1 MSELLFMKAPTG
13 LTPACE
19 EAAEWLKRKKTGATI
34 LVEPR
39 EPRNGAYFRKWWA
52 LVQVGYDYWADNA
65 KTLEFRGKPVLP
77 NFDRFRRDVTISA
90 GFYYPV
96 VNLKGEIRIE
106 SESLAWASMD
116 EDRFNQL
123 YDATVRVLLA
133 RVFNG
138 EVCKHW
144 TEAELRSVV
153 QQVSEFAA

>member
-1 MSELLFMKAPTG
+1 MDLLFQKATTG
-13 LTPACE
+13 LVPACE
-19 EAAEWLKRKKTGATI
+19 EAADWLKRKKLGATI

-52 LVQVGYDYWADNA
+52 LVQTGYDYWADSA
-65 KTLEFRGKPVLP
+65 KTLEFKGKPVLP

-96 VNLKGEIRIE
+96 ANLKGEVRIE
-106 SESLAWASMD
+106 AESLKWASMS
-116 EDRFNQL
+116 EERFNQL
-123 YDATVRVLLA
+123 YDATVRVLLE

-138 EVCKHW
+138 RVCKHW

-153 QQVSEFAA
+153 EEISSFAA